1 MYRIND
7 RQATVREIKK
17 YLYVI
22 ATRVY
27 PEIGRTTIDG
37 QYDEQTRESVRRFQ
51 GIIGLPDDGAVDY
64 RTFEARYGVYRREK
78 EDFYARDHIVE
89 ATDFPVGVGSKGEN
103 VRALH
108 ILINELAR
116 EHPGA
121 YDVGVGSFY
130 SNNTAE
136 SVKAIQRAYGLYE
149 SGEVDK
155 MLFKRMCTELEAIR
169 RRDKNPEEVI

>member
-7 RQATVREIKK
+7 RQAAVREIKK

-37 QYDEQTRESVRRFQ
+37 QYDEQTREAVRRFQ
-51 GIIGLPDDGAVDY
+51 EITGLPSDGTVDF
-64 RTFEARYGVYRREK
+64 RTFTALYEAYRREK
-78 EDFYARDHIVE
+78 NDFYARDYIVE
-89 ATDFPVGVGSKGEN
+89 ATDFPVGIGSKGEN

-108 ILINELAR
+108 ILINELSG
-116 EHPGA
+116 EHPE
-121 YDVGVGSFY
+121 VGGVGTGSFY
-130 SNNTAE
+130 SANTAE
-136 SVKAIQRAYGLYE
+136 SVRAIQRAYGLYE

-155 MLFKRMCTELEAIR
+155 MLFTRMCTELEAIR